1 MNTGRIITAL
11 ATILAI
17 PAMAADAPGY
27 FKVPG
32 TDTTLKIYGFVQA
45 DGVYDIDGNYGMDT
59 GMYASGFDTKKTSDD
74 GVWHESTALENQ
86 WNWRAKG
93 RFGFTTTTPS
103 SLGDVVVKMEFQAVD
118 NGDNKVAMRHCFGK
132 IGGLTIGKTDSIFAD
147 WDASAN
153 YMDNDGPLYDFY
165 GNGRV
170 NQISYAFSPA
180 EGWNIAFG
188 LEQNKNGATDKGFD
202 TNSLVAAAGYSG
214 DWGHVRASVAYQ
226 KCKIDSVDAA
236 DAVYGLANDDN
247 GDGTWS
253 LDDSIN
259 VIPTWHV
266 VTAATPAYGSDSKSV
281 VSWGLGANYV
291 VGKGNITAQV
301 FDGVGFYGADGGDKF
316 YTSDTNELA
325 YQRAF
330 CWNIGY
336 SHAVTDSVTIAGG
349 VGQTKWK
356 EDKDVFG
363 TTATLTNYFMNCQW
377 QATKQASFGIEY
389 FYGSMKL
396 DDGFF
401 KTEDGGSDDTAKESR
416 INLRAKF
423 QLF

>member
-1 MNTGRIITAL
+1 MRTGRIITAL
-11 ATILAI
+11 ATMLAL
-17 PAMAADAPGY
+17 PVMAADAPGY

-32 TDTTLKIYGFVQA
+32 TETTLKIYGYVQA
-45 DGVYDIDGNYGMDT
+45 DGVYDIDGNYGMDS
-59 GMYASGFDTKKTSDD
+59 GMYPSDNHD
-74 GVWHESTALENQ
+74 EDSVPDNQ

-103 SLGDVVVKMEFQAVD
+103 SLGDVTVKMEFQAVD
-118 NGDNKVAMRHCFGK
+118 NGSSSNVVKMRHCFGR
-132 IGGLTIGKTDSIFAD
+132 IGGLTIGKTDSLFAD

-165 GNGRV
+165 GNSRV

-188 LEQNKNGATDKGFD
+188 LESNTNSSPSKDFD

-226 KCKIDSVDAA
+226 KYKNEA
-236 DAVYGLANDDN
+236 
-247 GDGTWS
+247 
-253 LDDSIN
+253 
-259 VIPTWHV
+259 
-266 VTAATPAYGSDSKSV
+266 TAAIPAHAATGMMVDMTNDGVNNPVWVELTPATPAVPAYGSDSKGC

-301 FDGVGFYGADGGDKF
+301 FDGVGFYGAGDVDKF
-316 YTSDTNELA
+316 YTDDENQVDF
-325 YQRAF
+325 QRAF
-330 CWNIGY
+330 AWNLGY
-336 SHAVTDSVTIAGG
+336 SHAVTDSVTVAAGF
-349 VGQTKWK
+349 GQIKWK
-356 EDKDVFG
+356 EDKNLAPA
-363 TTATLTNYFMNCQW
+363 TITLTNYFLNCQW

-389 FYGSMKL
+389 FNGKL
-396 DDGFF
+396 KWDG
-401 KTEDGGSDDTAKESR
+401 EGDYEPKESR
-416 INLRAKF
+416 ISVRAKF